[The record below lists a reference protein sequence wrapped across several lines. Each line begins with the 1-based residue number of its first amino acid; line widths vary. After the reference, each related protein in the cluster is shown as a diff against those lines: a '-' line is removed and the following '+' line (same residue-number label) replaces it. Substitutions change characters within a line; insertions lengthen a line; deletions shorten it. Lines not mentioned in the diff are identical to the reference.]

1 MTHKEA
7 IALSAY
13 TGYCFVPFDEVHKFI
28 EEVLNRPVLT
38 HELARKDIWDDIRK
52 HMKKNLDAYIHIDD

>member
-28 EEVLNRPVLT
+28 EEVLDRPVLA
-38 HELARKDIWDDIRK
+38 HELARK